1 RDDGAQPEYFDR
13 LVEMLGIAQRLHH
26 RPAELSGG
34 EQQRVALARAL
45 INKPAIVLADE
56 PTGNLDTRN
65 SAAVLSLLRQT
76 NKELGQTVLMITHNP
91 EAAAY
96 ADRQLHM
103 RDGEL
108 VGAAPAELE
117 VVESVGL
124 SVGRSRASSEESMTQ
139 NLLKPILPGK
149 GASDYERYLRTDDLL
164 SLQKRPEE
172 LAHPDELTFQVVHQS
187 SELLMKAAAFELE
200 RARELIAAGDFD
212 NAARLMRRANRE
224 LDYPIDLLHI
234 LETITP
240 YDYHVIRA
248 GLGHGSG
255 LDSPGFTSLLHI
267 GPRLG
272 EVFFAQLEKAGLS
285 VDDLYRRHTEFF
297 GLHEVAEQL
306 LDFDERM
313 QTFRF

>member
-1 RDDGAQPEYFDR
+1 
-13 LVEMLGIAQRLHH
+13 
-26 RPAELSGG
+26 
-34 EQQRVALARAL
+34 
-45 INKPAIVLADE
+45 
-56 PTGNLDTRN
+56 
-65 SAAVLSLLRQT
+65 
-76 NKELGQTVLMITHNP
+76 
-91 EAAAY
+91 
-96 ADRQLHM
+96 
-103 RDGEL
+103 
-108 VGAAPAELE
+108 
-117 VVESVGL
+117 
-124 SVGRSRASSEESMTQ
+124 MTQ

-164 SLQKRPEE
+164 ALQKRPEE

-240 YDYHVIRA
+240 YDYHIIRA

-272 EVFFAQLEKAGLS
+272 EVFFAQLEKAALS

-313 QTFRF
+313 QTFRFHHLKLAQRIIGGEVVGTMGTPVEVLQQRMEHGTLYKPLWEVRNQITAKMAGKY